1 MMTTRH
7 DLPASPDSSA
17 PVPLRPFSPAAL
29 SALTTEH
36 YTLQSARAATTH
48 ESNGRA
54 SLYLASVAGGVVAL
68 AFVAES
74 TGTTSPSARLFAATV
89 LAALVLMGL
98 LTHQRLVHLAV
109 EDAVLGQAIAR
120 IRSSYVHAAP
130 EIAPYLLLPTADDRA
145 GVLHNTGVAHSAW
158 HHLSHM
164 AVMIAVV
171 VSAVTATAAAM
182 AAHAAAPDLAVAI
195 PAGVVTAALT
205 VLVLTGRQIRA
216 WNR

>member
-1 MMTTRH
+1 MMSPTIELTSATT
-7 DLPASPDSSA
+7 DSA
-17 PVPLRPFSPAAL
+17 RPVPLRPFSPAAL

-36 YTLQSARAATTH
+36 
-48 ESNGRA
+48 
-54 SLYLASVAGGVVAL
+54 
-68 AFVAES
+68 
-74 TGTTSPSARLFAATV
+74 
-89 LAALVLMGL
+89 L

-130 EIAPYLLLPTADDRA
+130 DIAPYLLLATADDRA
-145 GVLHNTGVAHSAW
+145 GVLHNTGFAHSSW

-171 VSAVTATAAAM
+171 VAAVTATAAAM
-182 AAHAAAPDLAVAI
+182 AAHAAAPDVAVAVPTGAI
-195 PAGVVTAALT
+195 TAVLT
-205 VLVLTGRQIRA
+205 VLSLTGRQIRA